1 MEQSDIELVPLS
13 IAASGGQQKVLLAVR
28 SDDPSKPPNRLSLV
42 LELDSCSDETGQ
54 QHVANGERLG
64 APPAA
69 SIDSPHPIK
78 HCQLRSI
85 GKERVTLMDSSG
97 LPDFIL
103 QSEGKL

>member
-1 MEQSDIELVPLS
+1 MRGEDVSN
-13 IAASGGQQKVLLAVR
+13 
-28 SDDPSKPPNRLSLV
+28 KPPNRLSLV
-42 LELDSCSDETGQ
+42 LELDSCSDEQTGQ
-54 QHVANGERLG
+54 QQHVVVNGERLG
-64 APPAA
+64 APVVA

-85 GKERVTLMDSSG
+85 GKERATLMMDSPG